1 MLKINY
7 IQFVI
12 VLLLFTINSCESVV
26 EFNAKESQ
34 QKLVV
39 NSFLNANDT
48 VSVQVSLSRFFLS
61 SKKEYILIN
70 DAQVD
75 LYVNEKFVATLKNWG
90 QGIYSSTYQPK
101 YGEQVKL
108 VVTTP
113 KNGTAYAV
121 SRIPD
126 ALKMESAKHDSL
138 FIESIESQGQDYYSY
153 YGENLRVNSSFVLV
167 DDPTQDNFYQIR
179 TTEFKFFYKDTTTI
193 MNNPYSNFNYYRP
206 SMTILTPVDEGNKDV
221 LGSEMYGI
229 TYFKDDFFKGK
240 SYTIKFENVIYSGN
254 LDSLAL
260 KVDSIRIETTV
271 ENLSRDYYNFLL
283 TKDRYYSESGPFSE
297 PVQIKSNVVGG
308 IGILG
313 ASSSYKFSRTFTLM
327 PTSKRKY

>member
-7 IQFVI
+7 IHFVI

-61 SKKEYILIN
+61 SKKEYTLVN

-153 YGENLRVNSSFVLV
+153 GENLKVNSSFVLV
-167 DDPTQDNFYQIR
+167 DDPTQDNFYRIR
-179 TTEFKFFYKDTTTI
+179 TSELKIFKKDTTTTVKD
-193 MNNPYSNFNYYRP
+193 PYSNFSYYSS
-206 SMTILTPVDEGNKDV
+206 SMTILTPVDEGNKDI
-221 LGSEMYGI
+221 LGSEMYGR

-240 SYTIKFENVIYSGN
+240 SYTIKFENVIYTGV
-254 LDSLAL
+254 DSLAQ

-271 ENLSRDYYNFLL
+271 ESLSRDYYNFLL

-313 ASSSYKFSRTFTLM
+313 TNSSYKFSRTFTVM